1 MKEAKT
7 LKGKVFWYDGNLTE
21 GLLVYPTKKDNESF
35 TGTIVK
41 ISKDEI
47 DFIKKEIRLHT
58 EIPMGACRDNP
69 KKGSLGEKLK
79 RRKKSPQI
87 LSYVI
92 PLLKEEG
99 FCRTFKDGRA
109 FIVRLCK

>member
-7 LKGKVFWYDGNLTE
+7 LMGKHFWYDGNLTE
-21 GLLVYPTKKDNESF
+21 GILVYPTKKDNESF
-35 TGTIVK
+35 TGTIVR

-47 DFIKKEIRLHT
+47 DFIRKEIKLHS

-69 KKGSLGEKLK
+69 KRNSLGEKL
-79 RRKKSPQI
+79 RRMRKAPQI

-92 PLLKEEG
+92 PLLNEEG

-109 FIVRLCK
+109 FIVRLSK